1 MVLTISGAYNVRLRL
16 GVLSLGFLLLGAE
29 RLFSQADTGSIT
41 GTVTDPAGAVLTNV
55 KVTITAIATN
65 RRLGVLSEKERRYS
79 SGPLRVGE
87 YRVEAELP
95 GFKRLMRP
103 SILLQVQQTAVVN
116 LQMELGT
123 VTQETTVT
131 AVEEL
136 VRTVDASQG
145 EVIEERR
152 VKDLPLNGRDYLQ
165 LSLLSEGTLSPPG
178 QGRTASGTN
187 DGVGSRAG
195 GVRGGGE
202 PPPDN
207 N

>member
-1 MVLTISGAYNVRLRL
+1 L
-16 GVLSLGFLLLGAE
+16 
-29 RLFSQADTGSIT
+29 
-41 GTVTDPAGAVLTNV
+41 
-55 KVTITAIATN
+55 AIATN
-65 RRLGVLSEKERRYS
+65 RRLAVLTDNEGRYS

-95 GFKRLMRP
+95 GFKRLIRP

-152 VKDLPLNGRDYLQ
+152 VKGLPLNGRDYLQ

-195 GVRGGGE
+195 GFRGRTATGNNYLLDGFDSNTDDTSFDSNQAE
-202 PPPDN
+202 VIKPSVDAIRNSRCKPAPTPPNSEGRRAASSTSP
-207 N
+207 